1 MKRLGLKLKDKL
13 QQVNTRKVFNAILKS
28 PYRSD
33 RAIAKKLGISQP
45 TVTRVRTYLT
55 NRRILTYA
63 AIPDFEKTGLGLISL
78 TEHPFTQE
86 KDDLKELKSTPGV
99 ILIWQTF
106 LRKSKGVYYV
116 VAVHAGFKE
125 YIDFIRFH
133 NGLSLDVAQTSD
145 IKYIGF
151 AGLTI

>member
-1 MKRLGLKLKDKL
+1 LKDKL
-13 QQVNTRKVFNAILKS
+13 QQPNTRKVFNEILKR
-28 PYRSD
+28 PFQSD

-63 AIPDFEKTGLGLISL
+63 AIPDFEKIGYSLISL
-78 TEHPFTQE
+78 TEHSVAQE
-86 KDDLKELKSTPGV
+86 KDYLKELKSTPGV

-106 LRKSKGVYYV
+106 LRESKGVYYV
-116 VAVHAGFKE
+116 IAVHANFKE

-133 NGLSLDVAQTSD
+133 NGSSLDVALTSD
-145 IKYIGF
+145 IKHIGF